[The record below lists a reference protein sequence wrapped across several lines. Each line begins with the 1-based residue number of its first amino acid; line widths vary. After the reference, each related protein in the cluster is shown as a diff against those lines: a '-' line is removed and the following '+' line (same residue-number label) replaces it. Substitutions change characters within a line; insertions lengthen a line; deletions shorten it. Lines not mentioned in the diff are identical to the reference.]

1 MSNKSRN
8 AIIIVLVVLL
18 LGCVGGIGFLLMN
31 NKSDSSKEDKETA
44 QAMRYFEDADY
55 ENAIL
60 SYKEV
65 LEKDDK
71 NVDAYEG
78 IAKAYAARNDYLT
91 AIKWLDMGIEKTG
104 SDRLRSLMVNY
115 KIVFGDFGGEL
126 HAASDADS
134 SGSGVSVY
142 DDILRVISSYRFSDY
157 AGMYTFSEY
166 STDNVIYVN
175 EVPLTLTFT
184 SAPSAES
191 VPSYAAVRKIECLLP
206 GYTSGLTYSALGNMG
221 LEGLRKVSSDIL
233 GGPAVEFTRDGC
245 LVQIQSD
252 EEGNILYANPANVVF
267 ITGTAPGNSG
277 ENAPAVNDEPGDI
290 AEDNGDAKTFKGFV
304 YDAKSKNP
312 AGTVHMEIYEGKQEK
327 KGPMLKKLDTNT
339 GGDFN
344 VELPAG
350 DYNAVISAN
359 GYITLVEDFTVRKTD
374 MITVMDFEITK
385 KSDVEGKYRIV
396 LEWGANPADIDSHL
410 RFLDSSGLSNSEC
423 FFGNKTVKDSS
434 DFPVCTLDI
443 DETNGNGRETT
454 VIYDTSKH
462 SVFYVHNFSGESPL
476 GESGATIKIYKGEE
490 QTPFQVLEIP
500 ADEVGGKP
508 LWYVFEIKDGE
519 IVIHN
524 TGADSISELN

>member
-18 LGCVGGIGFLLMN
+18 LGCVGGLGFLLMN

-126 HAASDADS
+126 HSASDADS

-184 SAPSAES
+184 
-191 VPSYAAVRKIECLLP
+191 VLL
-206 GYTSGLTYSALGNMG
+206 T
-221 LEGLRKVSSDIL
+221 
-233 GGPAVEFTRDGC
+233 
-245 LVQIQSD
+245 
-252 EEGNILYANPANVVF
+252 
-267 ITGTAPGNSG
+267 NSR
-277 ENAPAVNDEPGDI
+277 
-290 AEDNGDAKTFKGFV
+290 
-304 YDAKSKNP
+304 
-312 AGTVHMEIYEGKQEK
+312 H
-327 KGPMLKKLDTNT
+327 
-339 GGDFN
+339 
-344 VELPAG
+344 
-350 DYNAVISAN
+350 
-359 GYITLVEDFTVRKTD
+359 
-374 MITVMDFEITK
+374 
-385 KSDVEGKYRIV
+385 
-396 LEWGANPADIDSHL
+396 
-410 RFLDSSGLSNSEC
+410 
-423 FFGNKTVKDSS
+423 
-434 DFPVCTLDI
+434 
-443 DETNGNGRETT
+443 
-454 VIYDTSKH
+454 
-462 SVFYVHNFSGESPL
+462 
-476 GESGATIKIYKGEE
+476 
-490 QTPFQVLEIP
+490 
-500 ADEVGGKP
+500 
-508 LWYVFEIKDGE
+508 
-519 IVIHN
+519 
-524 TGADSISELN
+524 